1 MLWAGWNWVGAGGRS
16 VRELRKR
23 AFAHQSDP
31 LSCGCRCDFSSLD
44 AQRGGRPF
52 WVSLAA
58 QSIAMARAAG
68 AHARRWR
75 VTRWN
80 AVVRAAGL
88 GWLALGLAPAAWAL
102 SVAGFSP
109 QGEVAQVAQVS
120 VRCDTA
126 AVSPG
131 DAQASAPLRL
141 RCAPAAPGTG
151 RWLNE
156 RQWVFD
162 FEQPLASGTRCTA
175 EVDAAFRSPTG
186 EAITG
191 TQRFA
196 FATGGPVVQ
205 RTWPGN
211 EATIDEE
218 QHLVVRFAGPVTRTS
233 LLANSWCELD
243 GVGERLPV
251 QWVGGEPRR
260 ALLRARGIAAE
271 AEGDAVSVAVLSC
284 GRRLTPSAR
293 VRLVFGPG
301 IATPGGVVSRRTQ
314 TRVFEVREPFSLEF
328 ACQRENA
335 QADCLPLRA
344 MSLRFNAPVARER
357 AQAIRLLPQSGG
369 APVAAQI
376 DDSERS
382 DSHVSSVR
390 FAPPFPE
397 NARFQIALPPG
408 FVDDAGRAPDN
419 AAAFPL
425 AVATGPMPPLA
436 KFAAAPFGV
445 IERLAEPDG
454 QALLPV
460 TLRRVEADLP
470 LQGLAVGAV
479 STLALK
485 TDANIVRWL
494 GRLQQFERWEI
505 PRELARTVAR
515 RPLPKVTGDN
525 DKHWVATR
533 MVSLLQGL
541 AGARQLSLPP
551 ATTGEPRP
559 FEVVGI
565 PLAPGFHV
573 LEIASPM
580 LGQALLDPAH
590 GASRN
595 MYVRT
600 SALVTNLGVHFKR
613 GRDNA
618 LVWVTTL
625 DKGRPVAGA
634 TVQVSDCAGQALAS
648 ATTDKDGLA
657 RFEPAL
663 PEARAC
669 DDIGEGSGSYFVSA
683 RATGADGVADLAF
696 VWSHWDRGIEAWRFN
711 LPTSDRPQPDERA
724 HTVLDRKLL
733 RAGEKL
739 SMKHLMRVETR
750 NGLALPAR
758 TPEQLVITHQ
768 GSGQE
773 TRLPL
778 VWRKTR
784 SGGLVAQSEWQVPPA
799 AKLGAYRVAM
809 ERTGRDAG
817 EGTESFDSGGFRVEA
832 FRLPVFEGRLSTAD
846 TTAGAQP
853 LIAATEVPVSLQVNY
868 LAGGPAARLQT
879 QVSALLREKTLR
891 FSGHEAFRFDAPR
904 AAEAPGS
911 TGDVF
916 DDEGSNATPSDAPK
930 LVADKLPLT
939 LDAQGQG
946 RTVIEQLP
954 PSSQPQELVIEASYA
969 DPNGEVQTLR
979 QVATRWPAALI
990 AGIRVDH
997 WVASGQDV
1005 TLTALALG
1013 LDGQPQRGTRLSVRA
1028 QSRTVTT
1035 TRKRMVGGF
1044 YTYDNRTTVSDLGE
1058 VCTGSSDSAGQL
1070 RCTTR
1075 LQQPGEVELIVT
1087 ATDSAGRSHQSA
1099 ASVYVTRQGEIWFG
1113 GDDHDRM
1120 ELVAEQQDLQPGDT
1134 ARLQV
1139 RMPFRSA
1146 TALVAIEREGV
1157 METRVVQLSGQ
1168 NPTIELK
1175 VGERWGPNVYVSML
1189 ALRGRIREVPWYSF
1203 FTWGFKSPRA
1213 WWSAFWVDGRELV
1226 APTALIDLSKPAYRL
1241 GVVELRVGV
1250 KAHAVAVTLTP
1261 DKAVYQVRDTATVRV
1276 KATLPSGEPA
1286 AHAELTLAVVD
1297 QALLELSPNAS
1308 WQLLDAMYQR
1318 RPWGVQTATA
1328 QMEIVGRR
1336 HYGRKA
1342 VPAGGGGGRSATR
1355 ELFDTLLLWRPSV
1368 VLDEKGEALV
1378 KVPLNDSL
1386 SRFEVVAVV
1395 ESGLSAFGTGRAEL
1409 RTAQDLQLISG
1420 LPPLVRE
1427 GDPFRA
1433 QFTLRNTT
1441 AQPMQLAVSARATGL
1456 ELAPQSLTLAA
1467 GASQEIFW
1475 DTVAPEALGQNRL
1488 QALLWEVSVKDS
1500 RSGASDAIKVGQRI
1514 VPAVP
1519 LAVQQATLV
1528 QLDAPLSFPVNAP
1541 AQALRST
1548 DGALRGGL
1556 SLFLQPT
1563 LADGLPAVQRW
1574 FADYP
1579 YTCLEQLGSQAI
1591 GLRDAARWARLMG
1604 RLPTYLDGD
1613 GLASYF
1619 PPRDGEGNQGSD
1631 TLTAHLLAA
1640 SAEMAATD
1648 PAFAL
1653 PAEALAA
1660 MQGGLTAFVEGRIE
1674 RRFWSPRADLT
1685 VRKLAALEALSRY
1698 RLATPKLLQSI
1709 AIAPQTWPTHALI
1722 DWLLILQRLPDVPQH
1737 AERLRE
1743 VQQTLRARLSQQGTR
1758 TTFSNERDDEGW
1770 WLMQNADVNAARLLL
1785 AVLDEPGWQSDLG
1798 RLASGLLGRQTRG
1811 VWSTTTANLWGGLAL
1826 ARFSARFESTPV
1838 QGKTVAR
1845 LGAAQASVDWSQ
1857 VKKAEAGAAPA
1868 IGGAASPTAGWRN
1881 NRIDLPWAASGG
1893 PLTVQQD
1900 GSGQP
1905 WLTVQSLAAVPRT
1918 EAFFA
1923 GYQIRKTLTPIE
1935 QAVPGRYSRG
1945 DLLRVT
1951 LDVTASSDMSWVVV
1965 SDPIPAGASILGSGL
1980 GRDSLI
1986 ATQGEPTRAQTRSAA
2001 WPAFEERSFEAYR
2014 SYYRYLP
2021 RGTVQ
2026 LRYTLRLNN
2035 VGDFA
2040 VPPTR
2045 VEALYAPEVFGE
2057 APNARLVVEARP

>member
-1 MLWAGWNWVGAGGRS
+1 MAVWN
-16 VRELRKR
+16 K
-23 AFAHQSDP
+23 
-31 LSCGCRCDFSSLD
+31 
-44 AQRGGRPF
+44 
-52 WVSLAA
+52 
-58 QSIAMARAAG
+58 
-68 AHARRWR
+68 
-75 VTRWN
+75 
-80 AVVRAAGL
+80 VVRAGAVG
-88 GWLALGLAPAAWAL
+88 GLALAAWAASPTVWAL
-102 SVAGFSP
+102 SVTGFSP
-109 QGEVAQVAQVS
+109 QGEVARVAQVS
-120 VRCDTA
+120 VRFDA
-126 AVSPG
+126 PAVPLG
-131 DAQASAPLRL
+131 DAQAGAPFTL
-141 RCAPAAPGTG
+141 RCAPQAAEGTG

-162 FEQPLASGTRCTA
+162 FKQALPPGTRCTA
-175 EVDAAFRSPTG
+175 EVMPGFRSPEG
-186 EAITG
+186 QAITG

-196 FATGGPVVQ
+196 FGTGGPVVL

-218 QHLVVRFAGPVTRTS
+218 QHVVVRFAGSVTRAS
-233 LLANSWCELD
+233 LLANSWCELE

-251 QWVGGEPRR
+251 RWVGGEPRR
-260 ALLRARGIAAE
+260 ALLQARGIKAQAE
-271 AEGDAVSVAVLSC
+271 SDPTDLAVLSC
-284 GRRLTPSAR
+284 GRRLTPAAR

-301 IATPGGVVSRRTQ
+301 IATPNGVVSQKAQ
-314 TRVFEVREPFSLEF
+314 TRWFDVREPFSLEF

-335 QADCLPLRA
+335 QAGCLPLRA
-344 MSLRFNAPVARER
+344 MNLRFSAPVAREL
-357 AQAIRLLPQSGG
+357 ALAIRLQPQASGQ
-369 APVAAQI
+369 PVAAQLE
-376 DDSERS
+376 DHEQNQ
-382 DSHVSSVR
+382 SHVDSVR
-390 FAPPFPE
+390 FAAPFPE
-397 NARFQIALPPG
+397 SARYRIALPPG

-460 TLRRVEADLP
+460 TLRRVEATLALQSLP
-470 LQGLAVGAV
+470 VGEV
-479 STLALK
+479 STLALQ
-485 TDANIVRWL
+485 TDADIVRWL
-494 GRLQQFERWEI
+494 GRLQRFESWEI
-505 PRELARTVAR
+505 ERDAAR
-515 RPLPKVTGDN
+515 RVVRTPLPKPVKEE
-525 DKHWVATR
+525 DKDWVQTR
-533 MVSLLQGL
+533 LVSLLQGL
-541 AGARQLSLPP
+541 SGTRQLSLPP
-551 ATTGEPRP
+551 AQAGEPRP

-565 PLAPGFHV
+565 PLPPGFHV

-580 LGQALLDPAH
+580 LGQALIDPAH

-625 DKGRPVAGA
+625 DTGKPVAGA
-634 TVQVSDCAGQALAS
+634 TVQVSDCTGKALAN
-648 ATTDKDGLA
+648 ATSDKDGLA
-657 RFEPAL
+657 RFDTAL
-663 PEARAC
+663 PDAPAC
-669 DDIGEGSGSYFVSA
+669 DDMGEGSRSYFVSA

-696 VWSHWDRGIEAWRFN
+696 VWSHWDRGIESWRFN
-711 LPTSDRPQPDERA
+711 LPTSDRRQPDERA
-724 HTVLDRKLL
+724 HTVLDRNLL
-733 RAGEKL
+733 RAGETL
-739 SMKHLMRVETR
+739 SMKHVIRVETR
-750 NGLALPAR
+750 QGLALPER
-758 TPEQLVITHQ
+758 TPEVLVITHE

-784 SGGLVAQSEWQVPPA
+784 SGGLTASSEWPVPPA
-799 AKLGAYRVAM
+799 AKLGQYRVAM
-809 ERTGRDAG
+809 ARTGNGAD
-817 EGTESFDSGGFRVEA
+817 EGTESFDSGGFRVEE
-832 FRLPVFEGRLSTAD
+832 FRLPVFEGRLRTTD
-846 TTAGAQP
+846 TTTGAKP
-853 LIAATEVPVSLQVNY
+853 LVASTSVPVNLQVSY
-868 LAGGPAARLQT
+868 LGGGPAAKLNT
-879 QVSALLREKTLR
+879 QVSALLRDKTLQ
-891 FSGHEAFRFDAPR
+891 FNGYEAFRFDPPR
-904 AAEAPGS
+904 AAEAPDPG
-911 TGDVF
+911 GDTF
-916 DDEGSNATPSDAPK
+916 ADEDNNENPSDAPK
-930 LVADKLPLT
+930 LVADKLALT

-946 RTVIEQLP
+946 RTVIDKLP
-954 PSSQPQELVIEASYA
+954 PSTQPQELVIEASYA

-979 QVATRWPAALI
+979 QVSPLWPAAVI
-990 AGIRVDH
+990 AGIRAED
-997 WVASGQDV
+997 WVATGKDV
-1005 TLTALALG
+1005 ALTALALG
-1013 LDGQPQRGTRLSVRA
+1013 LDGQPQRGVKLSVYA
-1028 QSRTVTT
+1028 QSRTVTS

-1058 VCTGSSDSAGQL
+1058 VCAGSSDASGQL

-1075 LQQPGEVELIVT
+1075 LQQAGEVELIVT

-1120 ELVAEQQDLQPGDT
+1120 DIVAEQQDLQPGDT

-1157 METRVVQLSGQ
+1157 METRVMQLSGQ

-1175 VGERWGPNVYVSML
+1175 VGESWGPNVYVSVL

-1203 FTWGFKSPRA
+1203 FTWGFKSPRE
-1213 WWSAFWVDGRELV
+1213 WWSAFWVDGREIV

-1241 GVVELRVGV
+1241 GVAELRVGV
-1250 KAHAVAVTLTP
+1250 KAHQIAVTLTP
-1261 DKAVYQVRDTATVRV
+1261 DQAVHKVRDTATVRV
-1276 KATLPSGEPA
+1276 KATLPNGQPA

-1297 QALLELSPNAS
+1297 QSLLELSPNPS

-1328 QMEIVGRR
+1328 QMEIIGRR

-1355 ELFDTLLLWRPSV
+1355 ELFDTLLLWQPSV

-1395 ESGLSAFGTGRAEL
+1395 ESGLTAFGTGRTEL

-1441 AQPMQLAVSARATGL
+1441 AEAMQLAVTARATGL
-1456 ELAPQSLTLAA
+1456 ELAPQSIALAA

-1475 DTVAPEALGQNRL
+1475 DTIAPEALGQNRL

-1514 VPAVP
+1514 VHAVP

-1541 AQALRST
+1541 AQALRGT

-1579 YTCLEQLGSQAI
+1579 YTCLEQLSSQAI
-1591 GLRDAARWARLMG
+1591 GLRDAARWVTLMG

-1613 GLASYF
+1613 GLANYF
-1619 PPRDGEGNQGSD
+1619 PPREGEGNQGSD

-1640 SAEMAATD
+1640 SAEMARTD

-1653 PAEALAA
+1653 PPEALAA
-1660 MQGGLTAFVEGRIE
+1660 MQSGLTAFVEGRIE
-1674 RRFWSPRADLT
+1674 RRFWSPRADLA
-1685 VRKLAALEALSRY
+1685 VRKLAAIEALSRHQ
-1698 RLATPKLLQSI
+1698 LATPKMLQSLE
-1709 AIAPQTWPTHALI
+1709 IAPQTWPTHALI
-1722 DWLLILQRLPDVPQH
+1722 DWLQILQRLPGVPQR
-1737 AERLRE
+1737 AARLAE
-1743 VQQTLRARLSQQGTR
+1743 VQQTLLARLSQQGTR
-1758 TTFSNERDDEGW
+1758 TTFSNERDDEWW

-1785 AVLDEPGWQSDLG
+1785 AVLDEPGWQPDLG
-1798 RLASGLLGRQTRG
+1798 RLASGLVGRQTRG
-1811 VWSTTTANLWGGLAL
+1811 VWSTTTANLWAGLAL
-1826 ARFSARFESTPV
+1826 QRFSARFESAPV
-1838 QGKTVAR
+1838 QGKTVAS

-1857 VKKAEAGAAPA
+1857 VKKVEATATPA
-1868 IGGAASPTAGWRN
+1868 IGAAVTPTSGWLN
-1881 NRIDLPWAASGG
+1881 NRMQLPWPSSTDT
-1893 PLTVQQD
+1893 LNVVQD

-1918 EAFFA
+1918 QPLFA
-1923 GYQIRKTLTPIE
+1923 GYQIKKTLTAIE
-1935 QAVPGRYSRG
+1935 PAVPGRYSRG

-1951 LDVTASSDMSWVVV
+1951 LNVTASTDMTWVVV

-1986 ATQGEPTRAQTRSAA
+1986 ATQGETRTGNA

-2021 RGTVQ
+2021 KGTVQ
-2026 LRYTLRLNN
+2026 LQYTLRLNN
-2035 VGDFA
+2035 VGNFA

-2057 APNARLVVEARP
+2057 APNARVRVEARP

>member
-1 MLWAGWNWVGAGGRS
+1 MAAWNTVMRAGSVGCLVLAGW
-16 VRELRKR
+16 
-23 AFAHQSDP
+23 
-31 LSCGCRCDFSSLD
+31 
-44 AQRGGRPF
+44 
-52 WVSLAA
+52 
-58 QSIAMARAAG
+58 AMA
-68 AHARRWR
+68 
-75 VTRWN
+75 
-80 AVVRAAGL
+80 
-88 GWLALGLAPAAWAL
+88 APAWAL
-102 SVAGFSP
+102 AAAGFSP
-109 QGEVAQVAQVS
+109 QGEVARVAQVS
-120 VRCDTA
+120 VRFDA
-126 AVSPG
+126 PAVPLG
-131 DAQASAPLRL
+131 DAQASAPFTL
-141 RCAPAAPGTG
+141 RCAPKAAEGTG

-162 FEQPLASGTRCTA
+162 FKQALPPGTRCTA
-175 EVDAAFRSPTG
+175 EVASGFRSHEGQP
-186 EAITG
+186 ITG

-196 FATGGPVVQ
+196 FATGGPVVL

-218 QHLVVRFAGPVTRTS
+218 QHVVVRFAGPVTRAS

-251 QWVGGEPRR
+251 RWVGGEPRR
-260 ALLRARGIAAE
+260 ALLKARGIPAQAE
-271 AEGDAVSVAVLSC
+271 SDPLDLAVLSC
-284 GRRLTPSAR
+284 GRRLTPAAR

-301 IATPGGVVSRRTQ
+301 IATPNGVVSKKVQ
-314 TRVFEVREPFSLEF
+314 TRVFDVREPFSLEF

-344 MSLRFNAPVARER
+344 MELRFSAPVARER
-357 AQAIRLLPQSGG
+357 ALAIRLQPQANGQ
-369 APVAAQI
+369 PVAAQL
-376 DDSERS
+376 EAYEQNQ
-382 DSHVSSVR
+382 SHVDSVR
-390 FAPPFPE
+390 FAAPFPE
-397 NARFQIALPPG
+397 SARYRIALPTG

-419 AAAFPL
+419 AASFPL

-460 TLRRVEADLP
+460 TLRRVEANLALQSLP
-470 LQGLAVGAV
+470 VGEV
-479 STLALK
+479 STLALQ
-485 TDANIVRWL
+485 TDADIVRWL
-494 GRLQQFERWEI
+494 GRLQLFERGQIE
-505 PRELARTVAR
+505 REQAQPVART
-515 RPLPKVTGDN
+515 PLPKPVEGE
-525 DKHWVATR
+525 DKDWVQTR

-541 AGARQLSLPP
+541 TAARQLSLPP

-565 PLAPGFHV
+565 PLPPGFHV
-573 LEIASPM
+573 LEIASPA

-590 GASRN
+590 GANRK
-595 MYVRT
+595 MYVRS

-625 DKGRPVAGA
+625 DTGKPVAGA
-634 TVQVSDCAGQALAS
+634 TVQVSDCTGKALATAS
-648 ATTDKDGLA
+648 TDKDGLA
-657 RFEPAL
+657 RFDTAL
-663 PEARAC
+663 PDAPAC
-669 DDIGEGSGSYFVSA
+669 DGMGEGSRSYFVSA

-711 LPTSDRPQPDERA
+711 LPTSDRRQPDERA
-724 HTVLDRKLL
+724 HTVLDRNLL

-739 SMKHLMRVETR
+739 SMKHIIRVETR
-750 NGLALPAR
+750 QGLALPDR
-758 TPEQLVITHQ
+758 TPEVLVITHE

-773 TRLPL
+773 TRLAL
-778 VWRKTR
+778 AWRKTR
-784 SGGLVAQSEWQVPPA
+784 SGGLVASSEWQVPPA
-799 AKLGAYRVAM
+799 AKLGRYRVAL
-809 ERTGRDAG
+809 ERASGD
-817 EGTESFDSGGFRVEA
+817 ESKGTESFDSGSFRVEE
-832 FRLPVFEGRLSTAD
+832 FHLPVFEGRLTTAHTTAD
-846 TTAGAQP
+846 STTNARP
-853 LIAATEVPVSLQVNY
+853 LIASTSVPVNLQVSY
-868 LAGGPAARLQT
+868 LAGGPAAKLRT
-879 QVSALLREKTLR
+879 QVSALLRDKYLQ
-891 FSGHEAFRFDAPR
+891 FSGYEAFRFDAPR
-904 AAEAPGS
+904 AAEAPGQG
-911 TGDVF
+911 GDVF
-916 DDEGSNATPSDAPK
+916 ANEDNNEKPSDAPQ
-930 LVADKLPLT
+930 LVADKLALT

-946 RTVIEQLP
+946 RTVIDNLP
-954 PSSQPQELVIEASYA
+954 PSTQPQELVIEASYV

-979 QVATRWPAALI
+979 QVSPLWPAAVI
-990 AGIRVDH
+990 AGIRAED
-997 WVASGQDV
+997 WVASGKDV
-1005 TLTALALG
+1005 ALTALALG
-1013 LDGQPQRGTRLSVRA
+1013 LDGQPQRGVKLSVRA
-1028 QSRTVTT
+1028 QSRTVTS

-1044 YTYDNRTTVSDLGE
+1044 YTYDNRTAVSDLGE
-1058 VCTGSSDSAGQL
+1058 VCAGNSDASGQL

-1075 LQQPGEVELIVT
+1075 LKESGEVELIVT

-1099 ASVYVTRQGEIWFG
+1099 ASVYVTRQGEVWFG

-1120 ELVAEQQDLQPGDT
+1120 EIVAEQKDLQPGDT

-1157 METRVVQLSGQ
+1157 METRVVKLSGQ

-1175 VGERWGPNVYVSML
+1175 VGESWGPNVYVSVL
-1189 ALRGRIREVPWYSF
+1189 ALRGRIREVSWYSF
-1203 FTWGFKSPRA
+1203 FTWGFKAPRE
-1213 WWSAFWVDGRELV
+1213 WWTAFWIDGREIV

-1241 GVVELRVGV
+1241 GVAELRVGV
-1250 KAHAVAVTLTP
+1250 KAHQIAVALTP
-1261 DKAVYQVRDTATVRV
+1261 EKSSYQVRDTATVRV
-1276 KATLPSGEPA
+1276 KATLPSGQPA

-1297 QALLELSPNAS
+1297 QALLELSPNPS

-1328 QMEIVGRR
+1328 QMEIIGRR

-1355 ELFDTLLLWRPSV
+1355 ELFDTLLLWQPSV

-1378 KVPLNDSL
+1378 KVPLNDSIT
-1386 SRFEVVAVV
+1386 RFEVVAVV
-1395 ESGLSAFGTGRAEL
+1395 ESGLTSFGTGRTEL
-1409 RTAQDLQLISG
+1409 RTAQDLQIISG

-1441 AQPMQLAVSARATGL
+1441 ANPMQLAVSARATGL
-1456 ELAPQSLTLAA
+1456 ELAAQTLALAA
-1467 GASQEIFW
+1467 GASQEISW
-1475 DTVAPEALGQNRL
+1475 DTTAPVPLGQSRL
-1488 QALLWEVSVKDS
+1488 QALLWEVSAKDS
-1500 RSGASDAIKVGQRI
+1500 HSGASDAIKIGQRI

-1528 QLDAPLSFPVNAP
+1528 QLDAPLSWPVSAP
-1541 AQALRST
+1541 AQALRGS
-1548 DGALRGGL
+1548 DGAVRGGL

-1563 LADGLPAVQRW
+1563 LADGLPTVQRW
-1574 FADYP
+1574 LADYP
-1579 YTCLEQLGSQAI
+1579 YTCLEQLSSQAI
-1591 GLRDAARWARLMG
+1591 GLRDAARWATLMG

-1613 GLASYF
+1613 GLANYF
-1619 PPRDGEGNQGSD
+1619 PPRAGDGEQGSD
-1631 TLTAHLLAA
+1631 TLTAYLLAA
-1640 SAEMAATD
+1640 SAEMARTD

-1653 PAEALAA
+1653 PPEALAA
-1660 MQGGLTAFVEGRIE
+1660 MQRGLTAFVEGRIE
-1674 RRFWSPRADLT
+1674 RRFWSPRADLP
-1685 VRKLAALEALSRY
+1685 VRKLAAIEALSRY
-1698 RLATPKLLQSI
+1698 QLATPKLLQSLE
-1709 AIAPQTWPTHALI
+1709 IAPQRWPTHALI
-1722 DWLLILQRLPDVPQH
+1722 DWLLIVQRLPEVPQRT
-1737 AERLRE
+1737 ERLRE

-1758 TTFSNERDDEGW
+1758 TTFGNERDDEGW

-1785 AVLDEPGWQSDLG
+1785 AVLDEPEWKSDLG
-1798 RLASGLLGRQTRG
+1798 RLASGLVGRQTRG

-1826 ARFSARFESTPV
+1826 QRFSARFESAPV
-1838 QGKTVAR
+1838 QGKTVAS

-1857 VKKAEAGAAPA
+1857 VKKVEAASAPA
-1868 IGGAASPTAGWRN
+1868 IGAPETPTSGWLN
-1881 NRIDLPWAASGG
+1881 NGMKLPWPSSAE
-1893 PLTVQQD
+1893 PLSVKQQ

-1918 EAFFA
+1918 QPLFA
-1923 GYQIRKTLTPIE
+1923 GYQVKKALTAIE

-1951 LDVTASSDMSWVVV
+1951 LNVTASTDMTWVVV

-1986 ATQGEPTRAQTRSAA
+1986 ATQGEKTTSNA

-2021 RGTVQ
+2021 KGTVQ
-2026 LRYTLRLNN
+2026 LQYTLRLNN

>member
-1 MLWAGWNWVGAGGRS
+1 VAAWN
-16 VRELRKR
+16 
-23 AFAHQSDP
+23 
-31 LSCGCRCDFSSLD
+31 
-44 AQRGGRPF
+44 
-52 WVSLAA
+52 
-58 QSIAMARAAG
+58 
-68 AHARRWR
+68 
-75 VTRWN
+75 T
-80 AVVRAAGL
+80 VVRAGSISCLTLAG
-88 GWLALGLAPAAWAL
+88 WAMAAPAWAL
-102 SVAGFSP
+102 AVVGFSP
-109 QGEVAQVAQVS
+109 QGEVARVAQAS
-120 VRCDTA
+120 VRFDA
-126 AVSPG
+126 PAVPLG
-131 DAQASAPLRL
+131 DAQASAPFTL
-141 RCAPAAPGTG
+141 RCTPKAAEGTG

-162 FEQPLASGTRCTA
+162 FKQALPPGTRCTA
-175 EVDAAFRSPTG
+175 EVASGFRSPQG
-186 EAITG
+186 QPITG
-191 TQRFA
+191 TQRYA
-196 FATGGPVVQ
+196 FATGGPVVL

-218 QHLVVRFAGPVTRTS
+218 QQVVVRFAGQVTRAS
-233 LLANSWCELD
+233 LLANSWCELE

-251 QWVGGEPRR
+251 RWVGGEPRR
-260 ALLRARGIAAE
+260 ALLKARGIKAQTE
-271 AEGDAVSVAVLSC
+271 EDPLDLAVLSC
-284 GRRLTPSAR
+284 GRRLTPAAR

-301 IATPGGVVSRRTQ
+301 IATPGGVVSRQAQ
-314 TRVFEVREPFSLEF
+314 TRLFDVREPFSLEF

-344 MSLRFNAPVARER
+344 MELRFSAPVAREL
-357 AQAIRLLPQSGG
+357 ALAIRLQPQAGG
-369 APVAAQI
+369 LPVAAQI
-376 DDSERS
+376 DEYQRGQ
-382 DSHVSSVR
+382 SHVDAVR
-390 FAPPFPE
+390 FAAPFPE
-397 NARFQIALPPG
+397 SARYRIALPPG

-419 AAAFPL
+419 AASFPL

-460 TLRRVEADLP
+460 TLRRVEANLLLQSLP
-470 LQGLAVGAV
+470 VGEV
-479 STLALK
+479 STLSLQ
-485 TDANIVRWL
+485 TDADIVRWL
-494 GRLQQFERWEI
+494 GRLQRFERWQIE
-505 PRELARTVAR
+505 REQAQPVART
-515 RPLPKVTGDN
+515 PLPKPVKDE
-525 DKHWVATR
+525 DKDWVQTR
-533 MVSLLQGL
+533 MVSLLKGL
-541 AGARQLSLPP
+541 SAARQLSLPP
-551 ATTGEPRP
+551 AAAGEQRP

-565 PLAPGFHV
+565 PLPPGFHV
-573 LEIASPM
+573 LEIASPA
-580 LGQALLDPAH
+580 LGQALLDPAQ
-590 GASRN
+590 GANRK

-625 DKGRPVAGA
+625 DTGRPVAGA
-634 TVQVSDCAGQALAS
+634 TVQVSDCTGKALVS
-648 ATTDKDGLA
+648 ARTDKDGLA
-657 RFEPAL
+657 RFDTAL
-663 PEARAC
+663 PEAAAC
-669 DDIGEGSGSYFVSA
+669 DGMGEGSRSYFVSA

-696 VWSHWDRGIEAWRFN
+696 VWSHWDRGIESWRFN
-711 LPTSDRPQPDERA
+711 LPTSDRRQPDERA
-724 HTVLDRKLL
+724 HTVLDRNLL
-733 RAGEKL
+733 RAGDKL
-739 SMKHLMRVETR
+739 SMKHLVRVETR
-750 NGLALPAR
+750 QGLALPER
-758 TPEQLVITHQ
+758 RPEVLVITHE

-778 VWRKTR
+778 AWRKTR
-784 SGGLVAQSEWQVPPA
+784 SGGLVATSEWQVPPA
-799 AKLGAYRVAM
+799 AKLGRYRVAM
-809 ERTGRDAG
+809 ERASGD
-817 EGTESFDSGGFRVEA
+817 ESKGTESFDSGSFRVEE

-846 TTAGAQP
+846 TTAAVQP
-853 LIAATEVPVSLQVNY
+853 LIASRSVPVSLQVSY
-868 LAGGPAARLQT
+868 LAGGPAAKLST
-879 QVSALLREKTLR
+879 QVSALLRDKYLQ
-891 FSGHEAFRFDAPR
+891 FNGFEAFRFDAPR
-904 AAEAPGS
+904 AAESPDQG
-911 TGDVF
+911 GDTF
-916 DDEGSNATPSDAPK
+916 ADEDNSASPSDAPK
-930 LVADKLPLT
+930 LVADKLPIT

-946 RTVIEQLP
+946 RTVIDGLP
-954 PSSQPQELVIEASYA
+954 PSAQPQELVIEASYA

-979 QVATRWPAALI
+979 QVSALWPAAVI
-990 AGIRVDH
+990 AGIRAED
-997 WVASGQDV
+997 WVASGKDV
-1005 TLTALALG
+1005 ALVALALG
-1013 LDGQPQRGTRLSVRA
+1013 LNGKPQSGVKLSVRA
-1028 QSRTVTT
+1028 QSRTVTS

-1044 YTYDNRTTVSDLGE
+1044 YTYDNRTNITDLGE
-1058 VCTGSSDSAGQL
+1058 VCAGSSDAAGQL
-1070 RCTTR
+1070 RCSTR
-1075 LQQPGEVELIVT
+1075 LQQAGEVELVVT

-1120 ELVAEQQDLQPGDT
+1120 EIVAEQKDLQPGDT

-1175 VGERWGPNVYVSML
+1175 VLDSWGPNVYVSVL

-1203 FTWGFKSPRA
+1203 FTWGFKSPRD
-1213 WWSAFWVDGRELV
+1213 WWTAFWIDGREIV

-1241 GVVELRVGV
+1241 GVAELRVGV
-1250 KAHAVAVTLTP
+1250 KAQQIAVTLTP
-1261 DKAVYQVRDTATVRV
+1261 DQAVHKVRETATVRV
-1276 KATLPSGEPA
+1276 KATLPNGQPA

-1297 QALLELSPNAS
+1297 QALLELSPNPS
-1308 WQLLDAMYQR
+1308 WQLLDAVYQR

-1328 QMEIVGRR
+1328 QMEIIGRR

-1355 ELFDTLLLWRPSV
+1355 ELFDTLLLWQPSV

-1378 KVPLNDSL
+1378 KVPLNDSI
-1386 SRFEVVAVV
+1386 SRFEVVAMV
-1395 ESGLSAFGTGRAEL
+1395 ESGLTSFGTGRTEL

-1441 AQPMQLAVSARATGL
+1441 AEVMQLAVSARATGM
-1456 ELAPQSLTLAA
+1456 ELAPQSVALAA

-1475 DTVAPEALGQNRL
+1475 DITAPVPLGQNRL
-1488 QALLWEVSVKDS
+1488 QSLLWEVSVKDR

-1528 QLDAPLSFPVNAP
+1528 QLGAPLSLSIGAP
-1541 AQALRST
+1541 AQALRGT

-1591 GLRDAARWARLMG
+1591 GLRDAARWATLME

-1613 GLASYF
+1613 GLANYF
-1619 PPRDGEGNQGSD
+1619 PPRDGDSNQGSD
-1631 TLTAHLLAA
+1631 TLTAYLLAA

-1648 PAFAL
+1648 PAFSL
-1653 PAEALAA
+1653 PPEAFTA
-1660 MQGGLTAFVEGRIE
+1660 MQAGLIAFVEGRIE
-1674 RRFWSPRADLT
+1674 RRFWSPRADLPM
-1685 VRKLAALEALSRY
+1685 RKLAAIEALSRY
-1698 RLATPKLLQSI
+1698 QLATPKMLQSLE
-1709 AIAPQTWPTHALI
+1709 IAPQSWPTHALI
-1722 DWLLILQRLPDVPQH
+1722 DWLQILQRLPDVPQR

-1743 VQQTLRARLSQQGTR
+1743 VKQTLRARLSQQGTR

-1785 AVLDEPGWQSDLG
+1785 AVLDEPEWKPDLG
-1798 RLASGLLGRQTRG
+1798 RLTSGLVGRQTRG
-1811 VWSTTTANLWGGLAL
+1811 AWSTTTANLWGGLAL
-1826 ARFSARFESTPV
+1826 QRFSARFESVPV
-1838 QGKTVAR
+1838 QGKTVAS

-1857 VKKAEAGAAPA
+1857 VKKVEAAAAPA
-1868 IGGAASPTAGWRN
+1868 IGALDTPTSGWLN
-1881 NRIDLPWAASGG
+1881 NGMKLPWPSSAE
-1893 PLTVQQD
+1893 PLNVKQD

-1918 EAFFA
+1918 QPLFA
-1923 GYQIRKTLTPIE
+1923 GYQVKKTLAAIE
-1935 QAVPGRYSRG
+1935 QAVPGRYTRG
-1945 DLLRVT
+1945 DLIRVT
-1951 LDVTASSDMSWVVV
+1951 LSVTASTDMTWVVV

-1986 ATQGEPTRAQTRSAA
+1986 ATQGESRAGNA

-2021 RGTVQ
+2021 KGTVQ
-2026 LRYTLRLNN
+2026 LQYTLRLNN

-2045 VEALYAPEVFGE
+2045 VEAMYAPEVFGE
-2057 APNARLVVEARP
+2057 APNARVVVEARP

>member
-1 MLWAGWNWVGAGGRS
+1 MT
-16 VRELRKR
+16 
-23 AFAHQSDP
+23 
-31 LSCGCRCDFSSLD
+31 
-44 AQRGGRPF
+44 
-52 WVSLAA
+52 
-58 QSIAMARAAG
+58 AR
-68 AHARRWR
+68 H
-75 VTRWN
+75 T
-80 AVVRAAGL
+80 VVRAGL
-88 GWLALGLAPAAWAL
+88 ISCLALAGWAMAPPVWAL
-102 SVAGFSP
+102 AVAGFSP
-109 QGEVAQVAQVS
+109 QGEVARVAQVS
-120 VRCDTA
+120 VRFDA
-126 AVSPG
+126 PAVPLG
-131 DAQASAPLRL
+131 DVQAGAQASAPITL
-141 RCAPAAPGTG
+141 RCTPQAAEGTG

-162 FEQPLASGTRCTA
+162 FQQALPPGTRCTA
-175 EVDAAFRSPTG
+175 EVVKGFRSPEG
-186 EAITG
+186 QAIGG

-196 FATGGPVVQ
+196 FTTGGPVVL

-218 QHLVVRFAGPVTRTS
+218 QHVVVRFAGAVTRAS
-233 LLANSWCELD
+233 LLANSWCELE

-260 ALLRARGIAAE
+260 ALLKARGIAAQ
-271 AEGDAVSVAVLSC
+271 AEGDPLDLAVLSC
-284 GRRLTPSAR
+284 GRRLTPAAR

-301 IATPGGVVSRRTQ
+301 IATPNGVVSRQAQ
-314 TRVFEVREPFSLEF
+314 TRLFDVREPFSLEL

-344 MSLRFNAPVARER
+344 MELRFSAPVAREL
-357 AQAIRLLPQSGG
+357 ALAIRLEPQAGG
-369 APVAAQI
+369 APVAAQLLEH
-376 DDSERS
+376 DRDA
-382 DSHVSSVR
+382 SHVDAVR
-390 FAPPFPE
+390 FAAPFPE
-397 NARFQIALPPG
+397 RARYRIALPPG
-408 FVDDAGRAPDN
+408 FADDAGRAPDN

-436 KFAAAPFGV
+436 KFAASPFGV

-470 LQGLAVGAV
+470 LQALAVGEV
-479 STLALK
+479 STLALRS
-485 TDANIVRWL
+485 DADIVRWL
-494 GRLQQFERWEI
+494 GRLQLFERWEI
-505 PRELARTVAR
+505 EREQAQALTRT
-515 RPLPKVTGDN
+515 PLPKPVKDE
-525 DKHWVATR
+525 DKDWVPTR

-541 AGARQLSLPP
+541 TAARQLSLPP
-551 ATTGEPRP
+551 AAGGEPRP

-565 PLAPGFHV
+565 PLPPGFHV
-573 LEIASPM
+573 VEIASSA

-590 GASRN
+590 GAGRQ
-595 MYVRT
+595 MYVRS

-625 DKGRPVAGA
+625 DTGRPVAGA
-634 TVQVSDCAGQALAS
+634 AVQVSDCTGKALAG
-648 ATTDKDGLA
+648 ATSDQNGLA
-657 RFEPAL
+657 RFDTAL
-663 PEARAC
+663 PEAATC
-669 DDIGEGSGSYFVSA
+669 DGMGEGSRSYFVSA

-711 LPTSDRPQPDERA
+711 LPTSERRQSDERA
-724 HTVLDRKLL
+724 HTVLDRNLL

-739 SMKHLMRVETR
+739 SMKHLMRAETR
-750 NGLALPAR
+750 AGLALPER
-758 TPEQLVITHQ
+758 MPEVLVITHE

-778 VWRKTR
+778 VWRQTR
-784 SGGLVAQSEWQVPPA
+784 SAGRVASSEWQVPPA
-799 AKLGAYRVAM
+799 AKLGRYRVAM
-809 ERTGRDAG
+809 ERAGNDAG
-817 EGTESFDSGGFRVEA
+817 QGGSEGAESFDSGSFRVEE
-832 FRLPVFEGRLSTAD
+832 FRLPVFEGRLSTAA
-846 TTAGAQP
+846 TTGATTGPQP
-853 LIAATEVPVSLQVNY
+853 LIASTSVPVHLQVSY
-868 LAGGPAARLQT
+868 LAGGPAAKLRT
-879 QVSALLREKTLR
+879 QISALLRDKYLQ
-891 FSGHEAFRFDAPR
+891 FSGYEAFRFDAPR
-904 AAEAPGS
+904 AAQAPGQG
-911 TGDVF
+911 GDAF
-916 DDEGSNATPSDAPK
+916 ADEDNNESPSDAPR
-930 LVADKLPLT
+930 LVADKLALT

-946 RTVIEQLP
+946 STIIDSLP
-954 PSSQPQELVIEASYA
+954 PSTQPQELVIEASYA

-979 QVATRWPAALI
+979 QVSPLWPAAVI
-990 AGIRVDH
+990 AGIRAED
-997 WVASGQDV
+997 WVASGKDV
-1005 TLTALALG
+1005 ALTALALG
-1013 LDGQPQRGTRLSVRA
+1013 LDGQPQRGVKLSVRA
-1028 QSRTVTT
+1028 QSRTITS

-1044 YTYDNRTTVSDLGE
+1044 YTYDNRTTVRDLGE
-1058 VCTGSSDSAGQL
+1058 VCAGSSDATGQL

-1075 LQQPGEVELIVT
+1075 LQQAGEVELIVI

-1120 ELVAEQQDLQPGDT
+1120 EIVAEQQDLQPGDT

-1157 METRVVQLSGQ
+1157 MQTRVVKLSGQ

-1175 VGERWGPNVYVSML
+1175 VGESWGPNVYVSVL

-1203 FTWGFKSPRA
+1203 FTWGFKAPRE
-1213 WWSAFWVDGRELV
+1213 WWTAFWIDGREIV

-1241 GVVELRVGV
+1241 GVAELRVGV
-1250 KAHAVAVTLTP
+1250 KAHQIAVALTP
-1261 DKAVYQVRDTATVRV
+1261 DQASYPVRGTATVRV
-1276 KATLPSGEPA
+1276 KALLLNGQPA
-1286 AHAELTLAVVD
+1286 AHAELALAVVD
-1297 QALLELSPNAS
+1297 QALLELSPNPS

-1355 ELFDTLLLWRPSV
+1355 ELFDTLLLWQPSV
-1368 VLDEKGEALV
+1368 VLDERGEALV
-1378 KVPLNDSL
+1378 RVPLNDSIG
-1386 SRFEVVAVV
+1386 RFEVVAVV
-1395 ESGLSAFGTGRAEL
+1395 EHGLASFGTGRAEL
-1409 RTAQDLQLISG
+1409 RTAQDLQIISG

-1433 QFTLRNTT
+1433 PFTLRNTT

-1456 ELAPQSLTLAA
+1456 ALATQSIALAA

-1475 DTVAPEALGQNRL
+1475 DTTAPEALGQNRL
-1488 QALLWEVSVKDS
+1488 QVLLWEVNVKDS
-1500 RSGASDAIKVGQRI
+1500 RSSASDAIKVSQRI

-1528 QLDAPLSFPVNAP
+1528 QLDAPLSFPVSAP
-1541 AQALRST
+1541 AQALRGS

-1574 FADYP
+1574 WADYP
-1579 YTCLEQLGSQAI
+1579 HTCLEQLASQAI
-1591 GLRDAARWARLMG
+1591 GLRDAARWATLMG

-1613 GLASYF
+1613 GLANYF
-1619 PPRDGEGNQGSD
+1619 PPREGDGDQGSD
-1631 TLTAHLLAA
+1631 TLSAYLLAA
-1640 SAEMAATD
+1640 SAEMARTD

-1653 PAEALAA
+1653 PPEALAA
-1660 MQGGLTAFVEGRIE
+1660 MQRGLTAFVEGRIE
-1674 RRFWSPRADLT
+1674 RRFWSPRADLAL
-1685 VRKLAALEALSRY
+1685 RKLAAIEALSRHQ
-1698 RLATPKLLQSI
+1698 LATPKMLQSLE
-1709 AIAPQTWPTHALI
+1709 IAPQRWPTHALI
-1722 DWLLILQRLPDVPQH
+1722 DWLLILQRLPDVPQR
-1737 AERLRE
+1737 AEHLRE

-1785 AVLDEPGWQSDLG
+1785 AVLDEPDWRADLG
-1798 RLASGLLGRQTRG
+1798 RLASGLVGRQTRG

-1826 ARFSARFESTPV
+1826 QRFSARFESAPV
-1838 QGKTVAR
+1838 QGQTVAT
-1845 LGAAQASVDWSQ
+1845 LVAAQASVDWSQ
-1857 VKKAEAGAAPA
+1857 VKKAPANAAPA
-1868 IGGAASPTAGWRN
+1868 IGVPNTPTTGWLNNRLQLPWPTAS
-1881 NRIDLPWAASGG
+1881 AAGG
-1893 PLTVQQD
+1893 STAGNAAQHLSVTQD

-1918 EAFFA
+1918 QPLFA
-1923 GYQIRKTLTPIE
+1923 GYQVKKTLTAIE
-1935 QAVPGRYSRG
+1935 QAVPGRYTRG

-1951 LDVTASSDMSWVVV
+1951 LSVTASTDMTWVVV

-1986 ATQGEPTRAQTRSAA
+1986 ATQGETRTGAA

-2021 RGTVQ
+2021 KGTVQ
-2026 LRYTLRLNN
+2026 LQYTLRLNN

-2057 APNARLVVEARP
+2057 APNARMVVEARP